1 MNRVASKPQPR
12 SKTPRIVAKLD
23 LSDELQRELHA
34 FFQRMHTGRWPT
46 LRALVVRQQKDGTIV
61 EAAEWVRNKGT
72 RFAVVEWS
80 TRGGCLAWRCRPM
93 KTAREACCAVQS
105 AAVAGAARQT
115 AK

>member
-23 LSDELQRELHA
+23 LADDLQRELHA

-46 LRALVVRQQKDGTIV
+46 LRALAVKQQKDGTII
-61 EAAEWVRNKGT
+61 EAAEWVREKSS

-80 TRGGCLAWRCRPM
+80 TRGGRLAWRCKPM
-93 KTAREACCAVQS
+93 KTAREAINGLRAE
-105 AAVAGAARQT
+105 
-115 AK
+115 